1 MKRFTKAAFFV
12 ILILTVTL
20 LSSCSLWERITAIE
34 TEPPRT
40 ETEAPDTDTEAP
52 DTDAETA
59 APVTKAPETEAENAP
74 ETADPSADDFV
85 IEDGVLV
92 QYKGQGG
99 VIILPDEVREIPDDV
114 FTKSGT
120 AGSILTIRLGKG
132 VEKIGEGAFSELYLM
147 SKVDVGSNQNFFFE
161 DGILGRKDGTQFF
174 FFDGAVFDRDTYAT
188 ITRHYEGRVSDTI
201 PSEIVFRRGIVRG
214 EFFMGDFCAESV
226 SAYGNEVELS
236 DITPMGFGTAVF
248 DFDDWTYR
256 GFVYSYRYTSGIA
269 GDTYVVTEDGVY
281 EFHNGGYC
289 RDDNFLERVLSF
301 DRSSNGSLTYTT
313 TARRYLEGGD
323 NSYYTGN
330 EDYYRETGLVSFKDG
345 EMILEEPEK
354 KEDASVLFTKQD
366 AALKKKA
373 EDNRKK
379 HFDYLVTSGEYLWDC
394 EYDEFK
400 VNGTVLLSYIGEGG
414 KVVIPDFIVEVADDA
429 FSSEECADI
438 TRLTLGKKT
447 EVIGGK
453 AFTGLTGPTVFVGN
467 DFYSAKGSLLY
478 NETMTYLFLAGAI
491 DENAADEMNE
501 LNELFDG
508 EKMRLALNTPFSVL
522 TLSSNGEKVWI
533 NALTAGKVN
542 RNFSLSGEQAVLN
555 EDLRCVPASG
565 LIYLS
570 SASEPGTVRLIS
582 GTGVKTYRCDDEI
595 DDFNFMDLVYEFT
608 LEKDGTLTYTAS
620 RRYLSLLSDP
630 VLFFRYA
637 NDAALPVT
645 YSGEVS
651 ADEEGLIFTVDT
663 EEEADF
669 DAWSEAYAE
678 NEAEIWAALGEEAPE
693 DGTVADLLARNSEE
707 YQAVIKAAKQ
717 PS

>member
-20 LSSCSLWERITAIE
+20 LSSCSLWEKITAIE

-40 ETEAPDTDTEAP
+40 ETEAPGTEAP
-52 DTDAETA
+52 GTDAETA
-59 APVTKAPETEAENAP
+59 APVTKAPETEAETAP

-99 VIILPDEVREIPDDV
+99 VVILPDEVREIPDDV

-161 DGILGRKDGTQFF
+161 DGILGRKDGRQFF

-188 ITRHYEGRVSDTI
+188 ITRHYEGRISDTI

-214 EFFMGDFCAESV
+214 EFFMGDFCAESI

-236 DITPMGFGTAVF
+236 DISPMGFGTAVF

-289 RDDNFLERVLSF
+289 REENFLERVVSF
-301 DRSSNGSLTYTT
+301 GRDTSGSLTYTT
-313 TARRYLEGGD
+313 TARRYLEGED
-323 NSYYTGN
+323 NSFYTGD
-330 EDYYRETGLVSFKDG
+330 EDFYRETGKVSFKDG
-345 EMILEEPEK
+345 EMIFEK
-354 KEDASVLFTKQD
+354 PSKTENASALFTKQD
-366 AALKKKA
+366 ASLKKKA

-379 HFDYLVTSGEYLWDC
+379 YFDYLVTSGEYLWDC
-394 EYDEFK
+394 EYDEFS
-400 VNGTVLLSYIGEGG
+400 VNGTVLLSYLGEGG
-414 KVVIPDFIVEVADDA
+414 KVVIPDFIVTVADGA
-429 FSSEECADI
+429 FSSEDCAEI

-447 EVIGGK
+447 EEIGAK

-467 DFYSAKGSLLY
+467 EFYSAKGSLLY
-478 NETMTYLFLAGAI
+478 NEKMTYLFLAGAV
-491 DENAADEMNE
+491 DEKAAEEVNE
-501 LNELFDG
+501 LNVLFDG
-508 EKMRLALNTPFSVL
+508 KKLSLTLMTSFSDL

-533 NALTAGKVN
+533 NDLTVNGKAFTLN
-542 RNFSLSGEQAVLN
+542 GEQAVLN
-555 EDLRCVPASG
+555 GDLHCVPVSG
-565 LIYLS
+565 LICLTDLS
-570 SASEPGTVRLIS
+570 KPESVRLIS
-582 GTGVKTYRCDDEI
+582 ASGVKTYRTDDEI

-608 LEKDGTLTYTAS
+608 LEKDGKLTYTAS

-637 NDAALPVT
+637 NDAPLPLSF
-645 YSGEVS
+645 SGEVT
-651 ADEEGLIFTVDT
+651 ADEKGLIFTVDT
-663 EEEADF
+663 EEETDP
-669 DAWSEAYAE
+669 DAWSEAYEE
-678 NEAEIWAALGEEAPE
+678 NRDAIWEALGEEKPE
-693 DGTVADLLARNSEE
+693 GDTVETLLSRNSEE
-707 YQAVIKAAKQ
+707 YRAVIMIAAEL